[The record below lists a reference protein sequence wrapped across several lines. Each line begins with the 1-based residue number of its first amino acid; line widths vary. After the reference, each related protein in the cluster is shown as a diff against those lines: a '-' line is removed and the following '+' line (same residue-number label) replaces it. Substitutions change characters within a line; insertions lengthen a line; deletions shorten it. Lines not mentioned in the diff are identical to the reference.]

1 MAFVGQ
7 RYGKANVRVL
17 RVQRSSAR
25 HEVREAR
32 VEVSVDGDFA
42 RAYTAADNS
51 SVVPTDTMKNL
62 VNVLALEHLEAG
74 NETFA
79 LAIAERLLDRYR
91 QVTEA
96 RVEIEETVWSRMR
109 IGGEPHDHGFVHSE
123 SGTPFARVT
132 ATRSVRDVVAGVRDL
147 AIMKT
152 TGSGFVDYVQDEY
165 TTLPPTTDRVF
176 ATRMRAIWRFANGPA
191 GAGRAEE
198 AERLP
203 DYGAANCAIRAALLK
218 VFAASYSYS
227 VQESMYRMGE
237 AALAA
242 APDISEITLAMPNV
256 HYLPID
262 LSAFGR
268 DAGGC
273 LFLPTS
279 EPSGQIEATM
289 RRQ

>member
-1 MAFVGQ
+1 MVVDDEMAFARQ

-17 RVQRSSAR
+17 RVQRASAR

-51 SVVPTDTMKNL
+51 LVVPTDTMKNL
-62 VNVLALEHLEAG
+62 VNVLALEHLDAA
-74 NETFA
+74 NEPFA
-79 LAIAERLLDRYR
+79 LAIAECLLDRYR
-91 QVTEA
+91 QVAEA

-109 IGGEPHDHGFVHSE
+109 IAGESHDHGFVRSE
-123 SGTPFARVT
+123 SGTPFARATV
-132 ATRSVRDVVAGVRDL
+132 TRSARDVVAGVRDL

-165 TTLPPTTDRVF
+165 TTLPPTTDRIL
-176 ATRMRAIWRFANGPA
+176 ATRMCATWRFANDAPGQA
-191 GAGRAEE
+191 
-198 AERLP
+198 P
-203 DYGAANCAIRAALLK
+203 DYAAADDAIRAALLG
-218 VFAASYSYS
+218 VFASSYSYS
-227 VQESMYRMGE
+227 VQDSMYRMGE

-242 APDISEITLAMPNV
+242 VPDICEITLAMPNV

-268 DAGGC
+268 DAAGR
-273 LFLPTS
+273 LFLPTG
-279 EPSGQIEATM
+279 EPNGQIEATM